1 MKVEVVDYRPEWAE
15 MYAAEAEK
23 IRAVLGENLIE
34 IHHIGSTAVKGL
46 KAKPIIDILAVVS
59 DLVSL
64 DGKNSEFEKAG
75 YKCMGEFG
83 IRGRRYFRKGEEIRT
98 HQIHAFGALSAYDIE
113 RHLAVRD
120 YLRAHD
126 RAAESYGKLKE
137 KLAVLYPD
145 DIEGYCDGID
155 AFVIAL
161 DKTALDWYRINIEDR
176 KIWKEK

>member
-64 DGKNSEFEKAG
+64 DGKNSEFEKVG

-83 IRGRRYFRKGEEIRT
+83 IRGRRYFRKG
-98 HQIHAFGALSAYDIE
+98 AYDIE

-145 DIEGYCDGID
+145 DIEGYCDGKD
-155 AFVIAL
+155 AFVKAL
-161 DKTALDWYRINIEDR
+161 EKTALDWYRKNIEDR

>member
-23 IRAVLGENLIE
+23 IREVLGENLIE

-75 YKCMGEFG
+75 YECMGEFG

-98 HQIHAFGALSAYDIE
+98 HQ
-113 RHLAVRD
+113 
-120 YLRAHD
+120 
-126 RAAESYGKLKE
+126 
-137 KLAVLYPD
+137 
-145 DIEGYCDGID
+145 
-155 AFVIAL
+155 
-161 DKTALDWYRINIEDR
+161 DR
-176 KIWKEK
+176 KSHV

>member
-75 YKCMGEFG
+75 YECMGEFG
-83 IRGRRYFRKGEEIRT
+83 IRGRRYFRKGEEYARIRFMRSARLAHT
-98 HQIHAFGALSAYDIE
+98 TSKDISLSEIISE
-113 RHLAVRD
+113 RTTAPPK
-120 YLRAHD
+120 AT
-126 RAAESYGKLKE
+126 ESSKKSL
-137 KLAVLYPD
+137 LFFIP
-145 DIEGYCDGID
+145 
-155 AFVIAL
+155 
-161 DKTALDWYRINIEDR
+161 TT
-176 KIWKEK
+176 

>member
-75 YKCMGEFG
+75 YECMGEFG

-98 HQIHAFGALSAYDIE
+98 HQIHAPCRIVYALPSGLPD
-113 RHLAVRD
+113 
-120 YLRAHD
+120 
-126 RAAESYGKLKE
+126 LKILT
-137 KLAVLYPD
+137 KPPRRNL
-145 DIEGYCDGID
+145 
-155 AFVIAL
+155 
-161 DKTALDWYRINIEDR
+161 KTALSFC
-176 KIWKEK
+176 